1 MTHDCYDNEI
11 PVTLFT
17 RGVPSPRLKCKV
29 CQRDRPV
36 PEEAPEPEPGTVF
49 TVYGELDANWW
60 WDHPPDRVLGCLYAE
75 EVPLDAVSPQTG
87 RPTRAI
93 MHAPLPVPPA
103 LVRYIAVSR
112 APSEVSPG
120 KLARAAV
127 MRFWWRKSATGAA
140 VGVK

>member
-36 PEEAPEPEPGTVF
+36 PEAAPEPEPGTVF
-49 TVYGELDANWW
+49 TVYGEMPADWF
-60 WDHPPDRVLGCLYAE
+60 WDQGPDRVLGCLYAE
-75 EVPLDAVSPQTG
+75 EVSLDAVSPETG

-93 MHAPLPVPPA
+93 MHSPLPVPPTLA
-103 LVRYIAVSR
+103 RFIAVSR
-112 APSEVSPG
+112 GPSEVG
-120 KLARAAV
+120 HGRLARAAG
-127 MRFWWRKSATGAA
+127 MRAGPK
-140 VGVK
+140 

>member
-36 PEEAPEPEPGTVF
+36 PEAAPEPEPGTVF
-49 TVYGELDANWW
+49 TVYGELDTSWW
-60 WDHPPDRVLGCLYAE
+60 GFPPLLLDRVLGCLYAE
-75 EVPLDAVSPQTG
+75 EVPLDAVSPETG

-93 MHAPLPVPPA
+93 MHSPLPVPPTLA
-103 LVRYIAVSR
+103 RFIAVSR
-112 APSEVSPG
+112 GPSEVG
-120 KLARAAV
+120 HGRLARAAG
-127 MRFWWRKSATGAA
+127 MRFWWRRGLEPK
-140 VGVK
+140 